1 MIKKWRNK
9 VGYGQ
14 NILLEN
20 GNKIKIVTWY
30 HYDFTEMEL
39 IDKNDKTII
48 GVLSY
53 SENETQQ
60 FIESFKKIQAKKRRN
75 KNEII

>member
-1 MIKKWRNK
+1 MIKKWKNK

-30 HYDFTEMEL
+30 RYDFIEMEL
-39 IDKNDKTII
+39 MDKKGKTII
-48 GVLSY
+48 GVLAY
-53 SENETQQ
+53 SENEIQQ
-60 FIESFKKIQAKKRRN
+60 YIESFKIMEAKK
-75 KNEII
+75 